1 MIINKKY
8 EVNYVDMDSV
18 ITAMAK
24 DIEEGY
30 TVDRIERPLLT
41 YCTETC
47 DLRPS
52 VIITLHNKKADDYAQ
67 GYRLK

>member
-30 TVDRIERPLLT
+30 TVDRIERLPLAC
-41 YCTETC
+41 CTDTC

-52 VIITLHNKKADDYAQ
+52 VIITLRNKKADDYAQ

>member
-1 MIINKKY
+1 MIINKIY

-30 TVDRIERPLLT
+30 TVSKFGRPPLT
-41 YCTETC
+41 CCVDSC
-47 DLRPS
+47 DLRPNA
-52 VIITLHNKKADDYAQ
+52 IITMHNKKADDYVQ

>member
-30 TVDRIERPLLT
+30 TVDRIERSPLT

>member
-1 MIINKKY
+1 MIINKIY
-8 EVNYVDMDSV
+8 EVNYTDMDSV

-30 TVDRIERPLLT
+30 TVYRFERPPLA
-41 YCTETC
+41 YCTDSCE
-47 DLRPS
+47 LRPS
-52 VIITLHNKKADDYAQ
+52 AIITLHNKKADDYAQ

>member
-30 TVDRIERPLLT
+30 TVDRIERPPLA
-41 YCTETC
+41 YCTDTC

-52 VIITLHNKKADDYAQ
+52 VIITLRNKKADDYAQ

>member
-30 TVDRIERPLLT
+30 TVDRIERPPLA
-41 YCTETC
+41 YCADSCE
-47 DLRPS
+47 LRS
-52 VIITLHNKKADDYAQ
+52 SAIITLHNKKADDYAQ

>member
-1 MIINKKY
+1 MIINKIY

-30 TVDRIERPLLT
+30 TVHKIERPPLT
-41 YCTETC
+41 FCTDTY

-52 VIITLHNKKADDYAQ
+52 VTITLHNKKADDYVQ